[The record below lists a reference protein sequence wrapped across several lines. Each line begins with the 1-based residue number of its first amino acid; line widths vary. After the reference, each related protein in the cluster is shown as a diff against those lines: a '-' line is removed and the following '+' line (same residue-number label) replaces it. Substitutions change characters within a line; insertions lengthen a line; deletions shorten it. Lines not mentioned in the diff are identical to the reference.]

1 MRYPVFTAASLV
13 GVLLAWPMA
22 AFPYVDFSQFD
33 TANLERMVIEECKQV
48 TIYRTEL
55 VEAEGELS
63 LVQLNHDLVSARFAA
78 AEKAGGGKM
87 VYYPGGHVLFDGSQA
102 YRDTGNLWKRF
113 AKHLDDANR
122 RVFYLRT
129 KIEIVRRYC
138 TGAQVELDRR
148 AAYDPVP
155 DPVPETPP
163 LPGGPGTWFNDWPDD
178 EELRKAADGAT
189 KGVGE
194 AKARGDELAG
204 LTSAFPGADKV
215 PVPAP
220 KSPFVFDP
228 EKGELVPG
236 DPRAV
241 PDGSRQVYDLSAADL
256 DGLDD
261 AEPIY
266 VSNFF
271 SHMDKQRFTGRAG
284 YGTVRAHR
292 HIGER
297 LRFTGRAG
305 YGTVTNDPELKG
317 FNQNLDVDPGWDL
330 ALGISMPFGK
340 VGPASLRAGI
350 EGGYQT
356 ATPSRITN
364 QLVPGSLDVSGDY
377 DQLSLML
384 TGGVEVPVAD
394 RIDGELTLGAGFNR
408 TSLLLRGP
416 GGGTIVDDNE
426 TVFAWRVRAALLY
439 VICKGIG
446 VGPYV
451 QYASTGDMDTR
462 VAGGGPAFTLEGAET
477 FSAGVA
483 FNVTPDLLWTGTTHA
498 TPYSPAA
505 PSCAR

>member
-1 MRYPVFTAASLV
+1 MRFPVFTAASLV
-13 GVLLAWPMA
+13 GVLLAWPIA

-129 KIEIVRRYC
+129 KIEIAGRYC

-194 AKARGDELAG
+194 AKARGDELAA

-228 EKGELVPG
+228 EKDELVPG

-241 PDGSRQVYDLSAADL
+241 PDGSRQVFNPDTRDL
-256 DGLDD
+256 DGLEENDLV
-261 AEPIY
+261 Y
-266 VSNFF
+266 VSDFF
-271 SHMDKQRFTGRAG
+271 SDPDGLLLTVHAG
-284 YGTVRAHR
+284 YGS
-292 HIGER
+292 
-297 LRFTGRAG
+297 
-305 YGTVTNDPELKG
+305 VTNDPELKG
-317 FNQNLDVDPGWDL
+317 FNQNLEVDPGWDL
-330 ALGISMPFGK
+330 VLGISVPFGK
-340 VGPASLRAGI
+340 LGPAKLRGGI
-350 EGGYQT
+350 EAGYQT
-356 ATPSRITN
+356 ATPSRVTN

-439 VICKGIG
+439 VICKGLG